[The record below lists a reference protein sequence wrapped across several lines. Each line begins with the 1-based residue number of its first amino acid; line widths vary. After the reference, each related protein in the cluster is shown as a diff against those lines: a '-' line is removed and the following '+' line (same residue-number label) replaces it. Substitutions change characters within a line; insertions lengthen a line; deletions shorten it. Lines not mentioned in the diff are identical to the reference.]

1 MGNFYGLR
9 GTKLN
14 IAIAI
19 VAGTDFALF
28 GYDQGVMGGLLT
40 LNSFLRYFPQID
52 TQKPPG
58 GNASKASNVQGI
70 TVGAYTLGCFFGAV
84 ATIWLGNF
92 LGRKRTI
99 MVGSTIMIVG
109 AAIQCSSFSLG
120 QLIAARLLTG
130 FGNGMNTSTVPTWQ
144 SETSKSHRRGQM
156 VMIEGSL
163 IVFGVMLSYWIDL
176 GFSFLDPSDVSWRF
190 PIAFQILLAVFIVCC
205 ELYRQLTSSNTH
217 THTNTFPVIPGLP
230 ESPRWLVLK
239 GREAR
244 ALEVLA
250 ALSDLPEDDPAV
262 QDEFKAVK
270 DTVFEMAQGSFS
282 DSFKT
287 NRNRN
292 LHRTILAY
300 VNQMFQQISGINI
313 ITYYAATIFH
323 NNIGM
328 SAFMSRLL
336 AALNGTEYFVAS
348 WVAIFTIEKFGR
360 RKLMLFGA
368 AGQALSMAVLAGTT
382 SVPGN
387 ASLGIAAAI
396 FLFVFNSFFAVGW
409 LGMTWLYP
417 AEITP
422 LDIRAPANAIS
433 TTANWIFNFMVVM
446 VTPVAFNAIKWKTY
460 LVFAAINAFMVP
472 CVYFFFPETAY
483 RSLEEMDEIFHQAKG
498 LSGALTVVKIARE
511 QPHRYGKNGE
521 LLIAWEDTDDARD
534 VERRRSSI
542 VPHGAAGATEKFDGS
557 TFENG
562 GEKREHM

>member
-40 LNSFLRYFPQID
+40 LNSFLKYFPQID

-130 FGNGMNTSTVPTWQ
+130 FGN
-144 SETSKSHRRGQM
+144 
-156 VMIEGSL
+156 
-163 IVFGVMLSYWIDL
+163 
-176 GFSFLDPSDVSWRF
+176 
-190 PIAFQILLAVFIVCC
+190 
-205 ELYRQLTSSNTH
+205 
-217 THTNTFPVIPGLP
+217 VIPGLP

-446 VTPVAFNAIKWKTY
+446 VTPVAFNAIQWKTY

-498 LSGALTVVKIARE
+498 LRGALTVVKIARE

-542 VPHGAAGATEKFDGS
+542 VPNGAAGATEKFDGS

>member
-40 LNSFLRYFPQID
+40 LNSFLKYFPQID

-99 MVGSTIMIVG
+99 MLG
-109 AAIQCSSFSLG
+109 AAHCCK
-120 QLIAARLLTG
+120 AADWFWEWYEYKHGTNMVSRLVALNGYSRRLLTLAP
-130 FGNGMNTSTVPTWQ
+130 FDTRQ

-190 PIAFQILLAVFIVCC
+190 PIAFQILLAVFIVC
-205 ELYRQLTSSNTH
+205 
-217 THTNTFPVIPGLP
+217 FIPGLP

-336 AALNGTEYFVAS
+336 AALNGTEYFIAS

-446 VTPVAFNAIKWKTY
+446 VTPVAFNAIQWKTY

-498 LSGALTVVKIARE
+498 LRGALTVVKIARE

>member
-1 MGNFYGLR
+1 MVSRLVA
-9 GTKLN
+9 LN
-14 IAIAI
+14 
-19 VAGTDFALF
+19 
-28 GYDQGVMGGLLT
+28 GYSRRLLT
-40 LNSFLRYFPQID
+40 LAPFD
-52 TQKPPG
+52 T
-58 GNASKASNVQGI
+58 
-70 TVGAYTLGCFFGAV
+70 
-84 ATIWLGNF
+84 
-92 LGRKRTI
+92 R
-99 MVGSTIMIVG
+99 
-109 AAIQCSSFSLG
+109 
-120 QLIAARLLTG
+120 
-130 FGNGMNTSTVPTWQ
+130 Q

-190 PIAFQILLAVFIVCC
+190 PIAFQILLAVFIVC
-205 ELYRQLTSSNTH
+205 
-217 THTNTFPVIPGLP
+217 FIPGLP

-336 AALNGTEYFVAS
+336 AALNGTEYFIAS

-446 VTPVAFNAIKWKTY
+446 VTPVAFNAIQWKTY

-498 LSGALTVVKIARE
+498 LRGALTVVKIARE